1 MKTVRLRWQPSQITR
16 ICLLLA
22 ALLLAHLGPA
32 AAAPSPV
39 LALVHGRLIDGTG
52 AAPIDDAAVLVA
64 GERIVAV
71 GRSDEIAIPK
81 SARRIDLRGAAILP
95 GFFNA
100 HVHGGF
106 DAHNLETWARA
117 GVTTVRDLGIG
128 GDRVRE
134 MLAFRDK
141 ELKQPRYA
149 RLLSAGPMIG
159 VPGGYGALFVTS
171 AADARAK
178 VNYLID
184 AGVDQIKICLE
195 DGYAGVSGL
204 PKPSAEEIRAMIEAA
219 HARGK
224 TVVAHITQSAYLRYL
239 LDFEVDEFAH
249 LPYDWLTD
257 ADIARIAAKGIRLTP
272 TFTVY
277 RNYGAVGPVIIE
289 NLRRLVKAGGKVVLG
304 SDFGGGPGPFDPG
317 IPFYEF
323 RMMEM
328 AGMTPMQII
337 VAGTSGAAAACGV
350 EMDLGSVEKGKI
362 ADLLV
367 VEGDPLQDLGC
378 LENVRLV
385 VHDGVII
392 RE

>member
-1 MKTVRLRWQPSQITR
+1 MPQITR
-16 ICLLLA
+16 ICLILA

-32 AAAPSPV
+32 AAAPPPV

-52 AAPIDDAAVLVA
+52 AAPIDDAAVLIA
-64 GERIVAV
+64 GERITAV
-71 GRSDEIAIPK
+71 GRSGEIAIPK
-81 SARRIDLRGAAILP
+81 DARRIDLRGATILP

-106 DAHNLETWARA
+106 DARNLETWAQA

-128 GDRVRE
+128 GNRVQE
-134 MLAFRDK
+134 MLAFRDR

-149 RLLSAGPMIG
+149 RLLSAGPMLG

-178 VNYLID
+178 VNDLID

-204 PKPSAEEIRAMIEAA
+204 PKPSAEEIQAMIEAA

-239 LDFEVDEFAH
+239 LDFKVDEFAH

-257 ADIARIAAKGIRLTP
+257 TDIARIAAKGIRLTP

-277 RNYGAVGPVIIE
+277 RNYGA
-289 NLRRLVKAGGKVVLG
+289 
-304 SDFGGGPGPFDPG
+304 
-317 IPFYEF
+317 
-323 RMMEM
+323 
-328 AGMTPMQII
+328 
-337 VAGTSGAAAACGV
+337 AAACGV
-350 EMDLGSVEKGKI
+350 ELDLGSVEKGKI

-385 VHDGVII
+385 VHYGAII